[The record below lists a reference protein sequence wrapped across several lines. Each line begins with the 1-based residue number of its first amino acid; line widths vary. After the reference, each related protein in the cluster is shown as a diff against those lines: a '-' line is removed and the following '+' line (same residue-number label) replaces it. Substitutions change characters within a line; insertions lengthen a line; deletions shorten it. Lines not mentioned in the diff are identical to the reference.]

1 MKGLES
7 VHFNKLVKAIDEVPL
22 NHDDRAEVIKDM
34 IQKLVHEE
42 KFLVYEQC
50 CNLLEIDPSA
60 KLAKTVFISKKEM
73 HKEFADKWAYNTPF
87 SSRKMRLNLERF

>member
-7 VHFNKLVKAIDEVPL
+7 IYFDNLVKAIDEVPL

-34 IQKLVHEE
+34 IQKLVHKE
-42 KFLVYEQC
+42 KFLVYKEC
-50 CNLLEIDPSA
+50 CNLLEMDVQPHW
-60 KLAKTVFISKKEM
+60 LRQFLFLKKEM

-87 SSRKMRLNLERF
+87 SSKKMGLNR